1 MHCTI
6 FSQKLLILIF
16 CVINWLYRV
25 KDYLEMEYKLFK
37 EIFIFRI
44 FGTDK
49 YFLYQ
54 GVIRLISGH
63 IQLDK
68 DKYELNVTARDD
80 GACCK
85 NGALTTHTS
94 TALVVVFI
102 TDVNDNKPLFE
113 ECSTYAPQ
121 VEEGAPSGTQVIKV
135 RYTVM
140 F

>member
-1 MHCTI
+1 MV
-6 FSQKLLILIF
+6 LIHVLTVL
-16 CVINWLYRV
+16 CL
-25 KDYLEMEYKLFK
+25 
-37 EIFIFRI
+37 
-44 FGTDK
+44 
-49 YFLYQ
+49 

-85 NGALTTHTS
+85 QGALTTHTS

-102 TDVNDNKPLFE
+102 TDVNDNKPLFDD
-113 ECSTYAPQ
+113 CPAYAPQ

-135 RYTVM
+135 MYWRRLQICSTISM
-140 F
+140 

>member
-1 MHCTI
+1 M
-6 FSQKLLILIF
+6 
-16 CVINWLYRV
+16 
-25 KDYLEMEYKLFK
+25 
-37 EIFIFRI
+37 
-44 FGTDK
+44 FGA
-49 YFLYQ
+49 

-102 TDVNDNKPLFE
+102 TDVNDNKPVFE
-113 ECSTYAPQ
+113 ECATYAPQ

-135 RYTVM
+135 KEIQIYSLAIYAYM
-140 F
+140 

>member
-1 MHCTI
+1 ML
-6 FSQKLLILIF
+6 FYLYILP
-16 CVINWLYRV
+16 LS
-25 KDYLEMEYKLFK
+25 
-37 EIFIFRI
+37 
-44 FGTDK
+44 
-49 YFLYQ
+49 
-54 GVIRLISGH
+54 GVIRLINGP

-102 TDVNDNKPLFE
+102 TDVNDNKPVFE

-135 RYTVM
+135 RQSKQSHLDTALEILHKREIGP
-140 F
+140 